1 MAPSHFFVR
10 DPRTGR
16 ADETVEGCA
25 VDELEGRLHA
35 LRRAQPRW
43 ASIGFEG
50 RAAALAEL
58 SRALGDDARA
68 LRQALERD
76 TGRRFLGRVEIDA
89 VARIAAMLASG
100 VAAPVN
106 AGWAS
111 GRSLPSLK
119 HRPERHAYPLVGA
132 ITPWNFP
139 LLLGLI
145 DALPALYAGCAVVVK
160 ASEITPRWVSPF
172 LGLVRTIDGLR
183 DVFDIV
189 VGGAELGA
197 AVVDSVDAVC
207 FTGSVEVGRKVAV
220 AAARRLIPAFLELGG
235 KDPLIVLETADLT
248 EAVRVALRGSV
259 VATGQACQSI
269 ERIYVARS
277 RYEAFVEQLSEAARQ
292 VHINWP
298 DIDCGDIGPIIA
310 VRQAQTLRA
319 QLDEA
324 VAQGARVHTGG
335 HIETLDGG
343 LYLRPTILTDVHHG
357 MRVMR
362 EETFGPVLP
371 VMPFDSVEEA
381 ICLAN
386 DSEYGLSAA
395 VLAAS
400 LEEAASVGRQLNAGA
415 VSLND
420 TALTAVF
427 GEAEK
432 DNFGVS
438 GLGRSRMGP
447 GGVARFLRTQAL
459 IAQTGRPAGLDAY
472 AERGERG

>member
-1 MAPSHFFVR
+1 
-10 DPRTGR
+10 
-16 ADETVEGCA
+16 
-25 VDELEGRLHA
+25 L
-35 LRRAQPRW
+35 
-43 ASIGFEG
+43 GFEG
-50 RAAALAEL
+50 RAVALAEL
-58 SRALGDDARA
+58 SRVLGHEALA

-76 TGRRFLGRVEIDA
+76 TGRRFLGDVEIDTI
-89 VARIAAMLASG
+89 ARIAAMLASG
-100 VAAPVN
+100 VAA
-106 AGWAS
+106 AEDSGWIR
-111 GRSLPSLK
+111 GRSIPSLK
-119 HRPERHAYPLVGA
+119 HRPKRRAYPLVGA

-172 LGLVRTIDGLR
+172 LSLARTIDGLGE
-183 DVFDIV
+183 VLDIV

-207 FTGSVEVGRKVAV
+207 FTGSVDVGRTVAV
-220 AAARRLIPAFLELGG
+220 VAARRLIPAFLELGG
-235 KDPLIVLETADLT
+235 KDPLIVLASADLA
-248 EAVRVALRGSV
+248 EAVRVALRGSI

-277 RYEAFVEQLSEAARQ
+277 RYDEFVEQLSNAARHVQ
-292 VHINWP
+292 LNWP
-298 DIDCGDIGPIIA
+298 NIDRGDIGPIIA
-310 VRQAQTLRA
+310 DRQVETLRS
-319 QLDEA
+319 QLADA

-335 HIETLDGG
+335 QIETLGGG
-343 LYLRPTILTDVHHG
+343 LYLRPTVLTGVHHG
-357 MRVMR
+357 MRLLR

-381 ICLAN
+381 IQLAN
-386 DSEYGLSAA
+386 DSDYGLSAA
-395 VLAAS
+395 VLAGT
-400 LEEAASVGRQLNAGA
+400 LEEAEAVGRRLNAGA

-420 TALTAVF
+420 AALTAIF

-432 DNFGVS
+432 DSFGMS

-459 IAQTGRPAGLDAY
+459 IAQTARPAGLDAY
-472 AERGERG
+472 AERGKRA